1 MIKKIASQLSTLTVV
16 FLVVFFCVPSMTSCG
31 RNTSSAEPDT
41 SATDTEPSQT
51 TLPEQTTE
59 APTDPPETTEPSA
72 APTEPTPVP
81 LTTAPEGYFNDAL
94 FIGDSRTVGLQEY
107 GSIPEACYFATTGM
121 SVYDIFYEKVAGST
135 FEDLMASRQFGKI
148 YVMLGIN
155 ELGYDR
161 DQTVAEYEK
170 LIDWIREKQPEAMVY
185 VEANLHVSASRSN
198 TDRIYNN
205 KNLDDFN
212 ARISALADGQ
222 RIFYLDVN
230 PLFDDGQGNLS
241 GSYTA
246 DDTHVLG
253 KYYRVWTEWI
263 AENAAV
269 PQT

>member
-1 MIKKIASQLSTLTVV
+1 MMKKFASQLSTLAVV
-16 FLVVFFCVPSMTSCG
+16 ILVILFCFPSMASCG
-31 RNTSSAEPDT
+31 RKESSTAPEGESSADT
-41 SATDTEPSQT
+41 TSQT
-51 TLPEQTTE
+51 TPPTQTTIP
-59 APTDPPETTEPSA
+59 PTAPPETTEPSS
-72 APTEPTPVP
+72 APAEPTPIP
-81 LTTAPEGYFNDAL
+81 LTTAPEGYFSDAL

-170 LIDWIREKQPEAMVY
+170 LIGWIQEKQPEAMVY

-205 KNLDDFN
+205 KNLDAFN

-269 PQT
+269 PQA

>member
-1 MIKKIASQLSTLTVV
+1 MMKKVASQLSTLAIVL
-16 FLVVFFCVPSMTSCG
+16 LVILFCFPGMASCG
-31 RNTSSAEPDT
+31 RKEPPT
-41 SATDTEPSQT
+41 ETGTEPPTDATTPPPTQT
-51 TLPEQTTE
+51 T
-59 APTDPPETTEPSA
+59 APSTAPSETTEPSS

-107 GSIPEACYFATTGM
+107 GSIPEACYFATSGM
-121 SVYDIFYEKVAGST
+121 SVYDIFYEKIAGST

-155 ELGYDR
+155 EMGYDR

-185 VEANLHVSASRSN
+185 IEANLHVSASRSN

-212 ARISALADGQ
+212 ARISDLADGQ

-241 GSYTA
+241 ESFTA

-253 KYYRVWTEWI
+253 KYYKVWTEWI

-269 PQT
+269 PQA

>member
-1 MIKKIASQLSTLTVV
+1 MAKKIASQLGTI
-16 FLVVFFCVPSMTSCG
+16 LVVLLVVLFCTHGITFRKPQS
-31 RNTSSAEPDT
+31 DT
-41 SATDTEPSQT
+41 STVPPVTEPVPPATQ
-51 TLPEQTTE
+51 PPTE
-59 APTDPPETTEPSA
+59 ESDSVP
-72 APTEPTPVP
+72 PTEPEPVETLP
-81 LTTAPEGYFNDAL
+81 LEIGPAPEGYFEDAL

-107 GSIPEACYFATTGM
+107 GSIPEACYFATIGM

-185 VEANLHVSASRSN
+185 IEANLHVSASRSN

-212 ARISALADGQ
+212 ARISDLADGQ

-241 GSYTA
+241 ESFTA

-253 KYYRVWTEWI
+253 KYYKVWTEWI

-269 PQT
+269 PQA

>member
-1 MIKKIASQLSTLTVV
+1 MMKKFASQLSTLAVV
-16 FLVVFFCVPSMTSCG
+16 ILVILFCFPSMASCG
-31 RNTSSAEPDT
+31 RKESPTET
-41 SATDTEPSQT
+41 YTEPPTDATTPPPTQT
-51 TLPEQTTE
+51 TIP
-59 APTDPPETTEPSA
+59 PTAPPETTEPSS
-72 APTEPTPVP
+72 APAEPTPIP
-81 LTTAPEGYFNDAL
+81 LTTAPEGYFSDAL

-107 GSIPEACYFATTGM
+107 GSIPEACYFATSGM

-170 LIDWIREKQPEAMVY
+170 LIGWIREKQPEAMVY

-205 KNLDDFN
+205 KNLDAFN